1 MRLTMLYKLSAI
13 AGLTATL
20 ALTGCSITQ
29 NNEHNESIN
38 TRSDYTVVTQSS
50 QPTPMYANQSVQQ
63 QSEYDTARQFTPL
76 KHHKTLANYVEQMA
90 LGLVDTLEAE
100 APDNN
105 SINIAVTT
113 IVDLDASLN
122 KSNQLGN
129 QLAETFIHQLQKFG
143 YGVVDFKTM
152 DNIDVSN
159 RGDFVLS
166 RDIEKLSES
175 SMANYVLAGT
185 LIYRP
190 NGVAVNTRV
199 INVHSKHIVASSRK
213 LIPLYVLNKED
224 IYLSSN

>member
-1 MRLTMLYKLSAI
+1 MRLIMFNKLYAI
-13 AGLTATL
+13 AGLTTSL

-29 NNEHNESIN
+29 NNEHNENVN

-50 QPTPMYANQSVQQ
+50 QPTPVYANQSVQQ
-63 QSEYDTARQFTPL
+63 QSEYDTARHFTPI
-76 KHHKTLANYVEQMA
+76 KHHKTLVNYVEQMA
-90 LGLVDTLEAE
+90 LDLVDTLESE
-100 APDNN
+100 AQDNN

-129 QLAETFIHQLQKFG
+129 QIAESFIHQLQKFG

-152 DNIDVSN
+152 STIDVSN

-199 INVHSKHIVASSRK
+199 INVHSKHVVATSRK

-224 IYLSSN
+224 IHLSSN

>member
-1 MRLTMLYKLSAI
+1 MFNKLYAI
-13 AGLTATL
+13 AGLTTSL

-29 NNEHNESIN
+29 NNEHNENVN

-50 QPTPMYANQSVQQ
+50 QPTPVYANQSVQQ
-63 QSEYDTARQFTPL
+63 QSEYDTARHFSPI
-76 KHHKTLANYVEQMA
+76 KHHKRLVNYVEQMA
-90 LGLVDTLEAE
+90 LDLVDTLESE
-100 APDNN
+100 AQDNN

-129 QLAETFIHQLQKFG
+129 QIAESFIHQLQKFG
-143 YGVVDFKTM
+143 YGVVDFKAM
-152 DNIDVSN
+152 NSIDVSN

-199 INVHSKHIVASSRK
+199 INVHSKHVVATSRK

>member
-1 MRLTMLYKLSAI
+1 VRLIMFNKLYAI
-13 AGLTATL
+13 AGLTTAL

-29 NNEHNESIN
+29 NNEHNENAN

-50 QPTPMYANQSVQQ
+50 QLTPVYANQSVQQ
-63 QSEYDTARQFTPL
+63 QSVYDTARQFTPIR
-76 KHHKTLANYVEQMA
+76 HHKTLVNYVEQMA
-90 LGLVDTLEAE
+90 LDLVDTLESE
-100 APDNN
+100 AQDNN

-129 QLAETFIHQLQKFG
+129 QIAESFIHQLQKFG
-143 YGVVDFKTM
+143 YGVVDFKAM
-152 DNIDVSN
+152 NSIDVSN

-199 INVHSKHIVASSRK
+199 INVHSKHVVATSRK

>member
-1 MRLTMLYKLSAI
+1 MHFKYLNSAI
-13 AGLTATL
+13 GLAILLTL
-20 ALTGCSITQ
+20 AGCSIIQ
-29 NNEHNESIN
+29 NNESVE
-38 TRSDYTVVTQSS
+38 VVT
-50 QPTPMYANQSVQQ
+50 PVDNTPNYDLTSMLQSVQAE
-63 QSEYDTARQFTPL
+63 QSSEPQDSSEFVPL
-76 KHHKTLANYVEQMA
+76 KHHKTLVNYVEQMA
-90 LGLVDTLEAE
+90 LDLVDTLESE
-100 APDNN
+100 ALDNN

-129 QLAETFIHQLQKFG
+129 QIAESFIHQLQKFG
-143 YGVVDFKTM
+143 YGVVDFKAM
-152 DNIDVSN
+152 NSIDVSN

-199 INVHSKHIVASSRK
+199 INVHSKHVIATSRK

>member
-1 MRLTMLYKLSAI
+1 MHFKYLNSAI
-13 AGLTATL
+13 GLATL
-20 ALTGCSITQ
+20 LTLAGCSIIQ
-29 NNEHNESIN
+29 NNESVE
-38 TRSDYTVVTQSS
+38 VVT
-50 QPTPMYANQSVQQ
+50 PVDNTPSYDLTSMLKSVQAEQ
-63 QSEYDTARQFTPL
+63 NSEPQDSSAFVPL
-76 KHHKTLANYVEQMA
+76 KHYKTLVNYVEQMA
-90 LGLVDTLEAE
+90 LDLVDTLESE
-100 APDNN
+100 AQDNN

-129 QLAETFIHQLQKFG
+129 QIAESFIHQLQKFG
-143 YGVVDFKTM
+143 YGVVDFKAM
-152 DNIDVSN
+152 NSIDVSN

-190 NGVAVNTRV
+190 SGVAVNTRV
-199 INVHSKHIVASSRK
+199 INVHSKHVVATSRK

>member
-1 MRLTMLYKLSAI
+1 MHFKYLNSAI
-13 AGLTATL
+13 GLATL
-20 ALTGCSITQ
+20 LTLAGCSIIQ
-29 NNEHNESIN
+29 NNESV
-38 TRSDYTVVTQSS
+38 DVVT
-50 QPTPMYANQSVQQ
+50 PVDNTPNYDLASMLQSVQAEQ
-63 QSEYDTARQFTPL
+63 NSEPQDSSEFVPL
-76 KHHKTLANYVEQMA
+76 KHHKTLVNYVEQMA
-90 LGLVDTLEAE
+90 LDLVDTLESE
-100 APDNN
+100 AQDNN

-129 QLAETFIHQLQKFG
+129 QIAESFIHQLQKFG
-143 YGVVDFKTM
+143 YGVVDFKAM
-152 DNIDVSN
+152 NSIDVSN

-199 INVHSKHIVASSRK
+199 INVHSKHVVATSRK

>member
-1 MRLTMLYKLSAI
+1 MHFKYLNSAI
-13 AGLTATL
+13 GLAILLTL
-20 ALTGCSITQ
+20 AGCSIIQ
-29 NNEHNESIN
+29 NNESVE
-38 TRSDYTVVTQSS
+38 VVT
-50 QPTPMYANQSVQQ
+50 PVDNTPNYDLTSMLQSVQAE
-63 QSEYDTARQFTPL
+63 QSSEPQDSSEFVPL
-76 KHHKTLANYVEQMA
+76 KHHKTLVNYVEQMA
-90 LGLVDTLEAE
+90 LDLVDTLESE
-100 APDNN
+100 ALDNN

-129 QLAETFIHQLQKFG
+129 QIAESFIHQLQKFG
-143 YGVVDFKTM
+143 YGVVDFKAM
-152 DNIDVSN
+152 NSIDVSN

-199 INVHSKHIVASSRK
+199 INVHSKHVVATSRK

>member
-1 MRLTMLYKLSAI
+1 MFNKLYAI
-13 AGLTATL
+13 AGLTTSL

-29 NNEHNESIN
+29 NNEHNENVN

-50 QPTPMYANQSVQQ
+50 QPAPVYANQSVQQ
-63 QSEYDTARQFTPL
+63 QSEYDTARHFTPI
-76 KHHKTLANYVEQMA
+76 KHHKTLVNYVEQMA
-90 LGLVDTLEAE
+90 LDLVDTLESE
-100 APDNN
+100 AQDNN

-129 QLAETFIHQLQKFG
+129 QIAESFIHQLQKFG

-152 DNIDVSN
+152 STIDVSN

-199 INVHSKHIVASSRK
+199 INVHSKHVVATSRK

>member
-1 MRLTMLYKLSAI
+1 MHFKYLNSAI
-13 AGLTATL
+13 GLATL
-20 ALTGCSITQ
+20 LTLAGCSIIQ
-29 NNEHNESIN
+29 NNESVE
-38 TRSDYTVVTQSS
+38 VVT
-50 QPTPMYANQSVQQ
+50 PVDNTPNYDLTSMLQSVQAEQ
-63 QSEYDTARQFTPL
+63 NSEPQDSSAFVPL
-76 KHHKTLANYVEQMA
+76 KHHKTLVNYVEQMA
-90 LGLVDTLEAE
+90 LDLVDTLESE
-100 APDNN
+100 AQDNN

-129 QLAETFIHQLQKFG
+129 QIAESFIHQLQKFG
-143 YGVVDFKTM
+143 YGVVDFKAM
-152 DNIDVSN
+152 NSIDVSN

-199 INVHSKHIVASSRK
+199 INVHSKHVVATSRK

>member
-1 MRLTMLYKLSAI
+1 MHFKYLNSAI
-13 AGLTATL
+13 GLATL
-20 ALTGCSITQ
+20 LTLAGCSIIQ
-29 NNEHNESIN
+29 NNESVE
-38 TRSDYTVVTQSS
+38 VVT
-50 QPTPMYANQSVQQ
+50 PVDNTPSYDLTSMLKSVQAEQ
-63 QSEYDTARQFTPL
+63 NSEPQDSSAFVPL
-76 KHHKTLANYVEQMA
+76 KHYKTLVNYVEQMA
-90 LGLVDTLEAE
+90 LDLVDTLESE
-100 APDNN
+100 AQDNN

-129 QLAETFIHQLQKFG
+129 QIAESFIHQLQKFG
-143 YGVVDFKTM
+143 YGVVDFKAM
-152 DNIDVSN
+152 NSIDISS

-185 LIYRP
+185 LIYRT

-199 INVHSKHIVASSRK
+199 INVHSKHVVATSRK